1 MLRPVLLA
9 QRVPLVHILVQP
21 VPCQQIRYVHPV
33 SQARVTVQPRMR
45 LPVPL
50 VLYVLRGHGEVV
62 LVQQPQIQGVPR
74 VSQGPLIVQLQM
86 LRPVQPVLPLVLR
99 DQPISPLR
107 VLSRR
112 IGCVVRVLYVPLG
125 HTGLQPVLR

>member
-9 QRVPLVHILVQP
+9 QHVRLVHILVLP

-62 LVQQPQIQGVPR
+62 LVQQPQIQGVLLASLAPP
-74 VSQGPLIVQLQM
+74 SVQLQM
-86 LRPVQPVLPLVLR
+86 LRPVQPVLPLVSR

-107 VLSRR
+107 VPSRR
-112 IGCVVRVLYVPLG
+112 IGFVVPVLYVPLG
-125 HTGLQPVLR
+125 HTGLRHVQR

>member
-9 QRVPLVHILVQP
+9 QHVRLERTLVQP

-62 LVQQPQIQGVPR
+62 LVQQPQIQGVLLASLAP
-74 VSQGPLIVQLQM
+74 PLVQPLTQ
-86 LRPVQPVLPLVLR
+86 PAVQPVLPPVSL

-107 VLSRR
+107 V
-112 IGCVVRVLYVPLG
+112 
-125 HTGLQPVLR
+125 Q